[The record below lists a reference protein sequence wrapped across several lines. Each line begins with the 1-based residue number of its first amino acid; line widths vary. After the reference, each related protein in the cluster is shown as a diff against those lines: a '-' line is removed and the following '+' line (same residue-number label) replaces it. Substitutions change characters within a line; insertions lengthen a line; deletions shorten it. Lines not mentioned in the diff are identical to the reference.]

1 MARIRQNYTFKE
13 DKPKPSLYPWHEW
26 TDGHIWEAR
35 QGRDYTT
42 STKSFKDSLKYQA
55 KTRRMTLKLDVSTF
69 RGAEVVI
76 FQYLKTRTNPVVPA
90 TMKTQTIKHSTSKK
104 KPAGR
109 RKPARIGLTIEER
122 AILINEEP
130 RATDAPA
137 SVAEMNGETV
147 VSPFQRRTIT
157 DNRRFRGGH
166 RY

>member
-1 MARIRQNYTFKE
+1 MARIRQNYTFTE
-13 DKPKPSLYPWHEW
+13 DKPKASVYPWHEW
-26 TDGHIWEAR
+26 TDGNIWEAR
-35 QGRDYTT
+35 QGKDYKT

-90 TMKTQTIKHSTSKK
+90 TMKTQTIKHSTSRK

-109 RKPARIGLTIEER
+109 RTPSRVGLALEER
-122 AILINEEP
+122 AILTNEET

-137 SVAEMNGETV
+137 SVAEMNGEHINT
-147 VSPFQRRTIT
+147 PFQQRTIT
-157 DNRRFRGGH
+157 ENRRFRGGR